1 MFYHSVD
8 SYHSDAAVYY
18 TDGAVN
24 NHDGVD
30 YCTVVVV
37 RREQEDKENNAGIV
51 MFSFQ
56 VLDISTLSP
65 LTATSTNKATK
76 HAA

>member
-8 SYHSDAAVYY
+8 SYYSDAAVYY

-30 YCTVVVV
+30 YCTVGVV
-37 RREQEDKENNAGIV
+37 RRELEDKENNAGIV
-51 MFSFQ
+51 TFSFQ
-56 VLDISTLSP
+56 VLDISTLS
-65 LTATSTNKATK
+65 LSTVTSTNKATK

>member
-30 YCTVVVV
+30 YCTVVVA

-51 MFSFQ
+51 TFSFQ
-56 VLDISTLSP
+56 VLSISTLSP
-65 LTATSTNKATK
+65 SAATSTNKATK